1 MVSSVQ
7 TWSHIQLT
15 GMKADSCGM
24 HKSDVERT
32 IHVRERIM
40 SNVFV
45 AREDIEDVGIDTDC
59 CDAGN
64 IEEGSCVVV
73 SSLLLVYCLEIYQ
86 YVLHF
91 VISKG

>member
-1 MVSSVQ
+1 MYLEVAEEV
-7 TWSHIQLT
+7 
-15 GMKADSCGM
+15 
-24 HKSDVERT
+24 
-32 IHVRERIM
+32 

-64 IEEGSCVVV
+64 IEDGSCVVL